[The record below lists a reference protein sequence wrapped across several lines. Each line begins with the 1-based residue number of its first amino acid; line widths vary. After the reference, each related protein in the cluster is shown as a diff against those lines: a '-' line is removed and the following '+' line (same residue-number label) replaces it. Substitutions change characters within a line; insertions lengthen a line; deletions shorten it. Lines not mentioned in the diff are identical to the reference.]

1 MADTSH
7 PKENWRHRKRRR
19 LHPYVD
25 SGALLRADGRT
36 KEARLLFS
44 IREELVEHVGGEPN
58 AVQRALIEQA
68 AQLRLRIALMDR
80 KFAETGVQTELDSR
94 TYLAWTNS
102 YARLLARL
110 GPASPPRQ
118 ASPSLRDYLARKKPA
133 AGAVPD
139 VPVAT

>member
-1 MADTSH
+1 MSETA

-25 SGALLRADGRT
+25 CGALLRADGRSR
-36 KEARLLFS
+36 EARLLVS
-44 IREELVEHVGGEPN
+44 IRKELVEHVGSDPD

-110 GPASPPRQ
+110 GPSSAKAQSK
-118 ASPSLRDYLARKKPA
+118 PSLREYLARKTPA
-133 AGAVPD
+133 AGAIPE
-139 VPVAT
+139 PAEAA